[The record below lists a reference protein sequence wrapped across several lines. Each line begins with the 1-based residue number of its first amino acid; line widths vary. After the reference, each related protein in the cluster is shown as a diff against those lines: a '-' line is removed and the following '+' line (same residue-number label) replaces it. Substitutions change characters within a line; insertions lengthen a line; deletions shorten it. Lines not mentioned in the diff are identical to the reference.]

1 MLKFYQTNVNNGTM
15 ILKLRKTVAFVGMM
29 GSGKTAI
36 GRLVAQ
42 KLNAP
47 FIDTDTEIELAANM
61 SVGEIFSRDGEK
73 FFRDREFQ
81 IIKRLLETRVCIL
94 STGGGAFINEDI
106 RNEISFFGMSLWL
119 KVDLDLL
126 WTRVKSKGSRPLL
139 QTRDPFKS
147 LKDIFDKR
155 QVIYALADATVIAQK
170 GQSIDQMSDRVIDIL
185 KARGDV
191 LEQIYD

>member
-1 MLKFYQTNVNNGTM
+1 M

-81 IIKRLLETRVCIL
+81 IVKRLLETRVCIL

-106 RNEISFFGMSLWL
+106 RNEISIFGMSLWL

-139 QTRDPFKS
+139 QTEDPFKS